1 MSTTEREEL
10 KQVVKDAIKEIMVE
24 DREALKELLLD
35 VLEDLALLKR
45 MEEGRE
51 TELVSRDEV
60 MELLERKP

>member
-10 KQVVKDAIKEIMVE
+10 KQVVKDAIKEIMAE
-24 DREALKELLLD
+24 DREALKELLVD
-35 VLEDLALLKR
+35 VLDDLALLKR

-51 TELVSRDEV
+51 TELVSRDVV